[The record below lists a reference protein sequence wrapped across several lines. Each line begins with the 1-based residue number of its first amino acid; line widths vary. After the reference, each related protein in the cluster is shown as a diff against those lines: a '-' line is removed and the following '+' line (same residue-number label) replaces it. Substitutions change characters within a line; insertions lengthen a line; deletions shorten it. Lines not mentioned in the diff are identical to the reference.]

1 MQNKKG
7 LRAKRA
13 KTRLAGPRK
22 KSPLNAKAANFQIC
36 RQIVVFSPAPK
47 SCTASDNGKKISYF
61 KFLDDVN
68 LKKRWLHA
76 LGHD

>member
-22 KSPLNAKAANFQIC
+22 KWPLDQIC
-36 RQIVVFSPAPK
+36 RQIVMFSPAPK
-47 SCTASDNGKKISYF
+47 ICTASDNGKKISFF
-61 KFLDDVN
+61 KFLDDAN
-68 LKKRWLHA
+68 LKKRWLYA